1 LYPNPRKTE
10 VLTLRVL
17 RNPKGDPGNTVE
29 VNFSDYGIVAG
40 VRVTAEYGR
49 KDGYYPKEFRGQVE
63 TVYPVF
69 AVVRT
74 VAGYRATIDLSDLI
88 CSFIYVLVHGRA
100 AAARVPTVAVA
111 RRKESRHANKALV
124 SAGL

>member
-1 LYPNPRKTE
+1 M
-10 VLTLRVL
+10 RVL
-17 RNPKGDPGNTVE
+17 RNPKGDPGNMVG
-29 VNFSDYGIVAG
+29 VCFADYSIVAG
-40 VRVTAEYGR
+40 VRVTAKYSR
-49 KDGYYPKEFRGQVE
+49 KDGYYPKAFKGKVE

-74 VAGYRATIDLSDLI
+74 VTGYRVTIHRSDLI
-88 CSFIYVLVHGRA
+88 GSFIHVLVHGRA
-100 AAARVPTVAVA
+100 AAVRVPTVAVA

>member
-17 RNPKGDPGNTVE
+17 RSPKGDPGNRVE
-29 VNFSDYGIVAG
+29 VHFSDYGIVAG
-40 VRVTAEYGR
+40 VRVSAKYSR

-74 VAGYRATIDLSDLI
+74 AAGYRVTIHLSDLI
-88 CSFIYVLVHGRA
+88 CSFIHVLVHGRA
-100 AAARVPTVAVA
+100 AAVRVPTVAVA

>member
-1 LYPNPRKTE
+1 

-17 RNPKGDPGNTVE
+17 RSPKGDPGNRVE
-29 VNFSDYGIVAG
+29 VHFSDYGIVAG
-40 VRVTAEYGR
+40 VRVSAKYSR

-74 VAGYRATIDLSDLI
+74 AAGYRVTIHLSDLI
-88 CSFIYVLVHGRA
+88 CSFIHVLVHGRA
-100 AAARVPTVAVA
+100 AAVRVPTVAVA

>member
-1 LYPNPRKTE
+1 
-10 VLTLRVL
+10 LRVL
-17 RNPKGDPGNTVE
+17 RDPKGDPGNMVE
-29 VNFSDYGIVAG
+29 VHFSDYGIVAG
-40 VRVTAEYGR
+40 VRVAARYSR

-63 TVYPVF
+63 IVYPMF

-74 VAGYRATIDLSDLI
+74 VAGYRVTIHLSDLT
-88 CSFIYVLVHGRA
+88 CSFIHVLVHGRA
-100 AAARVPTVAVA
+100 AAVLVPTVAVA